1 MFLRGRSAYHTYHW
15 YHSGMTSVVVT
26 ETPLGLRYKAR
37 SARDHIKDVLDA
49 AEGGGTAVITR
60 DRPVAAVDAGVLEE
74 LLAERAPFAV
84 LSSVTD
90 DQVAFW
96 LADGLVHG
104 VGTNLED
111 ATSDFLDALV
121 DYARSWFEDLR
132 NAPNHAHNRLLV
144 LRIALHAGDREELE
158 RVVFGD

>member
-1 MFLRGRSAYHTYHW
+1 MAP
-15 YHSGMTSVVVT
+15 VIAP
-26 ETPLGLRYKAR
+26 ETPVGLRYKAR

-49 AEGGGTAVITR
+49 AEGGGTAIIIR
-60 DRPVAAVDAGVLEE
+60 ERPVAAVDAGVLEE
-74 LLAERAPFAV
+74 LLAERAPFEV
-84 LSSVTD
+84 LSSVTS

-104 VGTNLED
+104 VGANLEE
-111 ATSDFLDALV
+111 ATDDFLDALV
-121 DYARSWFEDLR
+121 DYAKSWFEELR

-144 LRIALHAGDREELE
+144 LRVALHAGDREELE